1 MSDLSGPYP
10 GQQPP
15 LPPSSPTPDKPPSS
29 DIPGWV
35 LYLAAMVV
43 ISLIGLVFYAV
54 TDQGGNG
61 DSPAAGTPSATAFP
75 GHWDKRIAPYARI
88 AARERGLSFR
98 HPVPV
103 RFLAPRAFAKKVT
116 QDSDDLSKDDR
127 ADIAN
132 STGLLRAFGLIS
144 GNVDLFKS
152 VNRFSGGGVLAYY
165 SYEDQRI
172 TVRGHVVTPAMKST
186 LVHEL
191 THVLQDQH
199 FHIGDRM
206 KQLRKDG
213 KDTASSVLD
222 AIIEGDARRVQ
233 TRYRASL
240 TAQQRAALDAAQR
253 KESAAGQH
261 RISDVP
267 PALVSILTSPYTL
280 GEALTETVA
289 ANGGNA
295 AVDRLF
301 RHPPTHETVLL
312 DPYRVLSHQTGARHV
327 AVPGLGTGEKKFDS
341 GELGVVTWYFMLGE
355 RLPLTDALAA
365 ADGWGGDAYVGYH
378 RGGTSCVRA
387 SFVGRTPADTT
398 RMYTDL
404 QRWIAD
410 GSASTASV
418 TRDGSALRFQT
429 CDPGT
434 DDAAGPDTT
443 EQAMELVA
451 TRAGIAIGISR
462 SGVPAGAAHCIAG
475 RLIQDYPVSD
485 LVDPSFGASDPTVQA
500 HIQQIA
506 VECR

>member
-1 MSDLSGPYP
+1 MSDLSGPYA

-15 LPPSSPTPDKPPSS
+15 LPPSSPTPEEPRSS
-29 DIPGWV
+29 DIPSWV
-35 LYLAAMVV
+35 LFLAAMVA
-43 ISLIGLVFYAV
+43 ISLIGLVFSVV
-54 TDQGGNG
+54 TDQGGDD
-61 DSPAAGTPSATAFP
+61 DSPAAGTPSSATFP

-88 AARERGLSFR
+88 AAHERGLSFR

-103 RFLAPRAFAKKVT
+103 RFLAPKAFAKTVT

-127 ADIAN
+127 AEIAN

-213 KDTASSVLD
+213 PDTASSVLD

-233 TRYRASL
+233 TRYRDSL
-240 TAQQRAALDAAQR
+240 TTQQRAALDAAQR

-280 GEALTETVA
+280 GEALTETIA

-327 AVPGLGTGEKKFDS
+327 AVPALGRRE
-341 GELGVVTWYFMLGE
+341 EV
-355 RLPLTDALAA
+355 RL
-365 ADGWGGDAYVGYH
+365 
-378 RGGTSCVRA
+378 RRA
-387 SFVGRTPADTT
+387 R
-398 RMYTDL
+398 R
-404 QRWIAD
+404 RH
-410 GSASTASV
+410 
-418 TRDGSALRFQT
+418 
-429 CDPGT
+429 
-434 DDAAGPDTT
+434 
-443 EQAMELVA
+443 LVL
-451 TRAGIAIGISR
+451 
-462 SGVPAGAAHCIAG
+462 HAG
-475 RLIQDYPVSD
+475 RAAP
-485 LVDPSFGASDPTVQA
+485 A
-500 HIQQIA
+500 HRRA
-506 VECR
+506 RGR